1 MIIPADP
8 NKPDSKRTKSLS
20 GWLKTVMS
28 IARRLIGSLDLTEED
43 QEKAGIYL
51 DYDR

>member
-1 MIIPADP
+1 MIIPADL
-8 NKPDSKRTKSLS
+8 NKPDSKRTQSLS

-28 IARRLIGSLDLTEED
+28 IARRLIGSLDLKD